1 MKEVSVYFLAPMWS
15 TAVQITA
22 NPPAAHLQSSV
33 PVYFIAGEFGPI
45 TPAFSSSSTVNLPT
59 ITASF
64 STSGFG
70 PGFGGVV

>member
-1 MKEVSVYFLAPMWS
+1 
-15 TAVQITA
+15 VQITA

-59 ITASF
+59 IIASF
-64 STSGFG
+64 STSGPG
-70 PGFGGVV
+70 PGFGNVA